1 MSRYAL
7 SNAFVY
13 SAICRRRNFSE
24 DVAMKLGM
32 VTYQWGANWDLPTL
46 IRYCAESGY
55 AGAEL
60 RTTHKHGVEVSLN
73 KDQRAEVQKRF
84 ADSGVEL
91 VGLGSVC
98 EFHSSDPAVVKKN
111 VDLTKEFIVLSHDV
125 GGSGVKVRPNGL
137 VKGKDRH
144 GTAEQIGKALRECG
158 QFAEGYGMEIRL
170 EVHGKGSS
178 DLSLIEEI
186 MRVADHSNV
195 GVCWNSNGSDVVS
208 GSVKANFDRVKKKL
222 GRTCHINELYS
233 GYPYRELFALLQAAG
248 FDGYCLAE
256 CQATADPKQ
265 VMRYYRALW
274 QELSRPAASQPR
286 PA

>member
-1 MSRYAL
+1 
-7 SNAFVY
+7 
-13 SAICRRRNFSE
+13 
-24 DVAMKLGM
+24 MKLGM

-46 IRYCAESGY
+46 IKNCTEGGY

-60 RTTHKHGVEVSLN
+60 RTTHKHGVEVALN
-73 KDQRAEVQKRF
+73 RQQRADVQKRF
-84 ADSGVEL
+84 ADAGVEL
-91 VGLGSVC
+91 VGIGSAC
-98 EFHSSDPAVVKKN
+98 EYHSSDPSVVKHN
-111 VDLTKEFIVLSHDV
+111 IELTKEFVVLAHDV

-144 GTAEQIGKALRECG
+144 GTAEQIGTALRECG
-158 QFAEGYGMEIRL
+158 QFSEGYGMEIRL
-170 EVHGKGSS
+170 EVHGRESS

-186 MRVADHSNV
+186 MKVANHPSV
-195 GVCWNSNGSDVVS
+195 GVCWNSNRSDVIN

-248 FDGYCLAE
+248 FEGYCLAE
-256 CQATADPKQ
+256 CQATSDPKQ

-274 QELSRPAASQPR
+274 EELARLPATGPPR
-286 PA
+286 RA

>member
-1 MSRYAL
+1 
-7 SNAFVY
+7 
-13 SAICRRRNFSE
+13 
-24 DVAMKLGM
+24 MKLGM

-46 IRYCAESGY
+46 IKYCRDAGY

-84 ADSGVEL
+84 ADSGVEF

-98 EFHSSDPAVVKKN
+98 EFHSSDPAVVRKN
-111 VDLTKEFIVLSHDV
+111 IELAKEFIVLSHDV
-125 GGSGVKVRPNGL
+125 GGGGVKVRPNGL
-137 VKGKDRH
+137 VPGKDRH
-144 GTAEQIGKALRECG
+144 ATAEQIGTALRECG

-170 EVHGKGSS
+170 EVHGKGTS
-178 DLSLIEEI
+178 DLSLIEDI
-186 MRVADHSNV
+186 MRVADRPNV
-195 GVCWNSNGSDVVS
+195 GVCWNSNAGDLIN
-208 GSVKANFDRVKKKL
+208 GSVKANFDRVKNRL

-233 GYPYRELFALLQAAG
+233 GYPYRELFALLQATG

-256 CQATADPKQ
+256 CQVTTDPKQ

-274 QELSRPAASQPR
+274 QELSRSKPER
-286 PA
+286 GL